1 MQVTAGDAASGE
13 NGRLS
18 FVHVWALTTPD
29 ALVVLGHHLTSPHLT
44 SPHLTAPT
52 LVSWRHLW
60 WSAISRWIEIA
71 GGEGEICVLFSPHR

>member
-13 NGRLS
+13 NARLS

-44 SPHLTAPT
+44 SPLRLWSREDTCGEAPY
-52 LVSWRHLW
+52 R
-60 WSAISRWIEIA
+60 
-71 GGEGEICVLFSPHR
+71 GG